1 VADERTARRFFV
13 VLLCG
18 TVVLLA
24 LVVRPL
30 ASALFMAA
38 VLAGV
43 VAPLHARLAARAGGR
58 PRLAAGFLVA
68 AVAVVLAGP
77 LVALAVFLVQEG
89 KEALKFVA
97 EAVRSDAVTHL
108 VARLPGSLQK
118 LTTDALARLLDLNQM
133 AERQIGAQGGGAAAA
148 IWAAVSATGSVLFA
162 VAMMLIAFYFLLV
175 QGRELVSWLDE
186 VLPLRPGHT
195 PELLAEF
202 KKVSF
207 SVIVS
212 TVITS
217 SVQAAAALAGYF
229 IGGVPHPIFFAAVTF
244 FVAFV
249 PALGATS
256 VCLFAAA
263 VLYVTG
269 HPYASLF
276 LALWGV
282 AVVGLVDNVI
292 KPLLIKAGMEMRSA
306 VVFFALIGGLRAF
319 GAIGLVIGPLVVALF
334 LALLRIYRRD
344 FSLAPADV
352 SKQPRTTGVSDALS
366 SERHLRGATDQGLPE
381 GALHR

>member
-1 VADERTARRFFV
+1 VADDRTARRFFV

-18 TVVLLA
+18 TVLLLA

-43 VAPLHARLAARAGGR
+43 LAPLHARLAARVGGR
-58 PRLAAGFLVA
+58 SRLAAGAFVL
-68 AVAVVLAGP
+68 AVAVLLAGP
-77 LVALAVFLVQEG
+77 VVALVVFLAQEG
-89 KEALKFVA
+89 KDALRFVA
-97 EAVRSDAVTHL
+97 EAVRSEAVTSL
-108 VARLPGSLQK
+108 LAKLPESLQR
-118 LTTDALARLLDLNQM
+118 LATDGIARLLDLDQM
-133 AERQIGAQGGGAAAA
+133 AERQIGAQGGRAAAA
-148 IWAAVSATGSVLFA
+148 VWAAASATGSMLFA

-186 VLPLRPGHT
+186 VLPLRPGYT

-217 SVQAAAALAGYF
+217 SVQAVAALAGYL
-229 IGGVPHPIFFAAVTF
+229 ISRVPHPVFFAAVTF

-249 PALGATS
+249 PALGAAS

-263 VLYVTG
+263 ILYLTG

-276 LALWGV
+276 LAVWGV

-292 KPLLIKAGMEMRSA
+292 KPLLIKAGMEMQSA

-344 FSLAPADV
+344 FRPPPVPILTIEAPASATGDSASIV
-352 SKQPRTTGVSDALS
+352 GPTDRSGQP
-366 SERHLRGATDQGLPE
+366 
-381 GALHR
+381 